1 MGFLYG
7 GVFKAL
13 CQRWEASDV
22 DLLTSRRKIKL
33 YRFVPMFRNP
43 QAFTVEAL
51 VILWDQFNM
60 TYAFPPLQILPRLLH
75 RVVRRAFQ

>member
-1 MGFLYG
+1 
-7 GVFKAL
+7 
-13 CQRWEASDV
+13 
-22 DLLTSRRKIKL
+22 
-33 YRFVPMFRNP
+33 MFRNP